1 MNRLTLEERR
11 RVYLAQRRAQARVLV
26 RPQPETIEAFAPRS
40 DPRRLRWI
48 AVAAMIAALLGGG
61 SSPQRDSVVRL
72 VCSKSTSRVWPSPRN
87 LPVLASRRP

>member
-11 RVYLAQRRAQARVLV
+11 RVYLAQRRAQERVLV

-48 AVAAMIAALLGGG
+48 AVAAMIAAALGVG
-61 SSPQRDSVVRL
+61 SSPRRRWS
-72 VCSKSTSRVWPSPRN
+72 STRWNRSWGPSCRGCN
-87 LPVLASRRP
+87 TGTR